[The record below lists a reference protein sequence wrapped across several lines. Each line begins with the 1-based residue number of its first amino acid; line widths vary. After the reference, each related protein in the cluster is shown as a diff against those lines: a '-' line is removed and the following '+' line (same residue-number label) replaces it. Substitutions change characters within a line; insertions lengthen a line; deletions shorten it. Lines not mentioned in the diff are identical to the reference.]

1 MVVGAGI
8 ASCQARAFHLQK
20 GAAKRLGHPRSL
32 LWGHLYSGVMIRHNN
47 NHYNLDA
54 YPLFVAR
61 RPRVFAP
68 GLLCHR
74 HGARQLT
81 TADLSFGWGTIKII
95 SSG

>member
-1 MVVGAGI
+1 
-8 ASCQARAFHLQK
+8 
-20 GAAKRLGHPRSL
+20 
-32 LWGHLYSGVMIRHNN
+32 MIRHNN

-61 RPRVFAP
+61 RPGVFAP

-81 TADLSFGWGTIKII
+81 TADLSFGWGTISLSRAIREVPRQVAVEEQRFLGEEGLERK
-95 SSG
+95 